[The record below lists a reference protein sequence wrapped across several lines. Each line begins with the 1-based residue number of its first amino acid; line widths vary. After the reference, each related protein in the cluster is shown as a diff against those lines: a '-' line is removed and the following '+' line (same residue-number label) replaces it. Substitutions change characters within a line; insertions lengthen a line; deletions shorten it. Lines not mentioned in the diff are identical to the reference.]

1 MKQLI
6 NQVHS
11 VEDNYGETEGKQ
23 AFQIRNSYTDDTF

>member
-11 VEDNYGETEGKQ
+11 IEDNHGETEGKQ
-23 AFQIRNSYTDDTF
+23 ALQIRNF